1 MQILITYIHRN
12 RRAKKSYHSKF
23 SIPLLNISA
32 THGVEIN
39 IVHEQIMH
47 QSSIINLHYY
57 RFILFALYYTLQ
69 KCWSLHFKLLPSH
82 NILAIHNDLKQQK
95 ATEIGAQ

>member
-1 MQILITYIHRN
+1 
-12 RRAKKSYHSKF
+12 
-23 SIPLLNISA
+23 
-32 THGVEIN
+32 
-39 IVHEQIMH
+39 MH
-47 QSSIINLHYY
+47 HSSIIHLHY
-57 RFILFALYYTLQ
+57 RFILFVLYCTLQ